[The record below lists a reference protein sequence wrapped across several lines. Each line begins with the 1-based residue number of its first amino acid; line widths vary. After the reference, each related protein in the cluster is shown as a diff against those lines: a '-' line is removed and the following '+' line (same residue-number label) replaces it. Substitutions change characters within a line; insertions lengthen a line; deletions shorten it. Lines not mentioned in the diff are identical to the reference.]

1 MNKPTNRIVLLIQIF
16 FITASFGQ
24 MQLEVQESKKA
35 AELFQSTEML
45 GVKLQYSNRELK
57 NATNDSTYLPS
68 QLVYKTEDGISD
80 SLKVQLRRRG
90 NNRLENCYFAPVK
103 IKIKK
108 DNAKKT
114 LFKGNKNLKLVLPCL
129 LQRDN
134 NDNVIKEYIAYKLY
148 EFVSPVHFKT
158 RMVDLTYEEIKGKKI
173 REHQLKA
180 FLIEDDKNV
189 AKRFEGKVYD
199 RNSHPLQQ
207 DDLNS
212 VRHAFFQYMIGNT
225 DFSQMYQHNVK
236 LIFINKEMIPV
247 PYDFDM
253 SGLTNCSYALVSTIG
268 DEQLDITS
276 VTQRRYRGFK
286 RDPKYFTQVRLE
298 FLANK
303 PQMLAVFDSC
313 KPLFESEREYETA
326 RNYIIDFFTILA
338 DKSKFQELIVNEA
351 RTNE

>member
-16 FITASFGQ
+16 FITVSFGQ
-24 MQLEVQESKKA
+24 IQLEVQESKKA

-45 GVKLQYSNRELK
+45 TVKVQYSNRELK
-57 NATNDSTYLPS
+57 KATNDSTYLPS

-108 DNAKKT
+108 DHAKKT

-129 LQRDN
+129 IQRDN

-158 RMVDLTYEEIKGKKI
+158 RLVDLTYEEIKGKKI
-173 REHQLKA
+173 KEHQLKA

-189 AKRFEGKVYD
+189 ANRFEGKVYERD
-199 RNSHPLQQ
+199 VHPLQQ
-207 DDLNS
+207 DDLTS
-212 VRHAFFQYMIGNT
+212 VRHAMFQYMIGNV
-225 DFSQMYQHNVK
+225 DFSQMKHHNVK
-236 LIFINKEMIPV
+236 LLFVNKLMIPV

-253 SGLTNCSYALVSTIG
+253 SGLANCSYGTT
-268 DEQLDITS
+268 DESLNLS
-276 VTQRRYRGFK
+276 GVTQRKYRGFK
-286 RDPKYFTQVRLE
+286 RDPRLFEQVRQE
-298 FLANK
+298 FLSNK
-303 PQMLAVFDSC
+303 QQMMAVFDTC
-313 KPLFESEREYETA
+313 KPLFESNSEYDTA
-326 RNYIIDFFTILA
+326 KNYIIDFFTILA
-338 DKSKFQELIVNEA
+338 DMSKFQDLIVNEA
-351 RTNE
+351 RTNQ

>member
-1 MNKPTNRIVLLIQIF
+1 
-16 FITASFGQ
+16 

-57 NATNDSTYLPS
+57 KATNDSTYLPS

-158 RMVDLTYEEIKGKKI
+158 RMVDLTYEEIKGKKKGRNIFCAEKNMPPSHCAGGFCGEYI
-173 REHQLKA
+173 RNIFFFYAGVDAPLK
-180 FLIEDDKNV
+180 
-189 AKRFEGKVYD
+189 
-199 RNSHPLQQ
+199 
-207 DDLNS
+207 
-212 VRHAFFQYMIGNT
+212 
-225 DFSQMYQHNVK
+225 
-236 LIFINKEMIPV
+236 
-247 PYDFDM
+247 
-253 SGLTNCSYALVSTIG
+253 
-268 DEQLDITS
+268 
-276 VTQRRYRGFK
+276 
-286 RDPKYFTQVRLE
+286 
-298 FLANK
+298 
-303 PQMLAVFDSC
+303 
-313 KPLFESEREYETA
+313 
-326 RNYIIDFFTILA
+326 
-338 DKSKFQELIVNEA
+338 
-351 RTNE
+351 